1 MMVGSSEN
9 KWRGEAFRMGGA
21 LLEHTSHRVQVL
33 WLRNHSVLWIGTHS
47 VQVLEL
53 SCTSILTSDSM
64 GALLELWDWGGACLE
79 AWWFKGCILVGGEGR
94 PMSIVASSL
103 FKRAW
108 LTCLLPALHVIL
120 HWGPIAK
127 SQKVSTFLDHLNSWD
142 ALQTNIH
149 LCNFANSNLHAWS
162 KSFHAWGKNLNA
174 WGKNLKAWGKSV
186 GQVQRKCTMQVYFH
200 APTFSEGHAQNSN
213 AASYMHVIFA
223 HR

>member
-1 MMVGSSEN
+1 MMVGSSED

-64 GALLELWDWGGACLE
+64 GALLELWDWGGAGLE

-127 SQKVSTFLDHLNSWD
+127 SQKMSTFLDHLNSWD

-149 LCNFANSNLHAWS
+149 GC
-162 KSFHAWGKNLNA
+162 KSQTAICMRGVKVSTRRVKVSMRGVKVWGKFKGSARCKFTFTPPL
-174 WGKNLKAWGKSV
+174 
-186 GQVQRKCTMQVYFH
+186 
-200 APTFSEGHAQNSN
+200 FSEGHAQN
-213 AASYMHVIFA
+213 AASWMHVIFP
-223 HR
+223 HRWLKCWWLR

>member
-1 MMVGSSEN
+1 MSASLWKTSHWWFQNIFWPLSHLGVLNLQEV
-9 KWRGEAFRMGGA
+9 A
-21 LLEHTSHRVQVL
+21 LLWDDGWKQWGQMEGWSLPHGRCSTWAHQLWVQVL

-47 VQVLEL
+47 VQALEL

-64 GALLELWDWGGACLE
+64 GALLELLDWGGAGLE

-127 SQKVSTFLDHLNSWD
+127 SQKLSTFLDHLNSWD

-149 LCNFANSNLHAWS
+149 GCNFANSNLHAWS
-162 KSFHAWGKNLNA
+162 KSFHASSKNFNA
-174 WGKNLKAWGKSV
+174 
-186 GQVQRKCTMQVYFH
+186 
-200 APTFSEGHAQNSN
+200 
-213 AASYMHVIFA
+213 
-223 HR
+223 